1 MFKQGDYVVCLN
13 LKGDYKSTKINF
25 ITKQIRDASSLY
37 VERDINGFPN
47 GADDLKFD
55 KSVDLLDW
63 RYATKEEIAEYD
75 RLGKPYDVTTLK
87 TEDWIPKIGDY
98 IVITKSDKNW
108 TSGMD
113 SFNGKCVQVNDIS
126 IDGDSVCFNNSKG
139 YCWNYSQKHFR
150 KATPE
155 EISEYNR
162 LGHEFNINSLKSND
176 LLGIE
181 DLVIGEYYTNY
192 YPKLGFRYIIKLGEI
207 TNKSITAPYFLNL
220 NNTISFYKQYS
231 NGFSDCEIRKA
242 TEEEKT
248 WLDACILANKFISK
262 EEALK
267 SKKLETSNF
276 IVDKWY
282 VNPKWE
288 KTSIAKF
295 KAFNNQFYFS
305 EAYLKQEKSKTDCW
319 SIFKGCNLATEEEI
333 LDYLPTDHPDRLAI
347 LNKGKTENTISIDKL
362 PKKYFV
368 QPENQEQ
375 DDILIKFR
383 GNGHTNSY
391 KDNIL
396 VVDNNYKVFYCTS
409 FKEQYLNKGYINIS
423 FNTWFQ
429 LICKEDQEFKDSVLG
444 IPNNYFVAGPIL
456 KGDISFPEIRIHD
469 SITTGS
475 YTTTIEDSGYYKK
488 EKVDLIIEE
497 KDLLDTKVNRVKPVK
512 IDLVD

>member
-1 MFKQGDYVVCLN
+1 MFKKGDYIVCLN
-13 LKGDYKSTKINF
+13 LKGDYRSTKINF
-25 ITKQIRDASSLY
+25 ITKQRIDASSLY
-37 VERDINGFPN
+37 VERDINGNPN
-47 GADDLKFD
+47 GATDLKFD

-87 TEDWIPKIGDY
+87 TENWIPKVGDY

-126 IDGDSVCFNNSKG
+126 IDGDSVRFKKFKG

-162 LGHEFNINSLKSND
+162 LGHEFNVSSLCEFKEN
-176 LLGIE
+176 
-181 DLVIGEYYTNY
+181 NY
-192 YPKLGFRYIIKLGEI
+192 YYGEAYSIPYIFKCGNIKGKQSFNICGGYIWKEDSFRD
-207 TNKSITAPYFLNL
+207 KSIN
-220 NNTISFYKQYS
+220 
-231 NGFSDCEIRKA
+231 FSGEDVSWKNVRKA

-267 SKKLETSNF
+267 SKKSSKYDHLIGKWCSS
-276 IVDKWY
+276 DKWTLKSICK
-282 VNPKWE
+282 P
-288 KTSIAKF
+288 TSFTVSPETANF
-295 KAFNNQFYFS
+295 D
-305 EAYLKQEKSKTDCW
+305 EAYIELIDKSHCKHFNCYG
-319 SIFKGCNLATEEEI
+319 IRLATEEEI

-375 DDILIKFR
+375 DNILIKFR
-383 GNGHTNSY
+383 GNGHANSY

-396 VVDNNYKVFYCTS
+396 IVDNNYIVFYCTS
-409 FKEQYLNKGYINIS
+409 FKEQYLNKGYIEIP

-429 LICKEDQEFKDSVLG
+429 LICKEDQEFKDSILG
-444 IPNNYFVAGPIL
+444 IPDNYFVSAPIL
-456 KGDISFPEIRIHD
+456 KNSIIVD
-469 SITTGS
+469 SV
-475 YTTTIEDSGYYKK
+475 YDTIYSKK

-497 KDLLDTKVNRVKPVK
+497 KDLLDTKVNRVKSIK